1 MSNKIPVEPRTEYN
15 IPHVR
20 KHIEIIGTHV
30 KNLRKQGINNIVEIE
45 MNVSELFPEFYEDY
59 MSIVKRIC
67 RGDDMK
73 YLEEMFCHLEQIQ
86 TGKQSLAATE
96 LKLGEKLAKEMLYP
110 SMGIKK

>member
-1 MSNKIPVEPRTEYN
+1 MSNKIPVEPRTDYDIVN
-15 IPHVR
+15 VR
-20 KHIEIIGTHV
+20 KYAEIIAMHV
-30 KNLRKQGINNIVEIE
+30 KKLRMQGTNNIVEIE
-45 MNVSELFPEFYEDY
+45 MNVSELFPDFYEDY

-73 YLEEMFCHLEQIQ
+73 YLEEMFCHLEKIQ
-86 TGKQSLAATE
+86 SGKQSLAATE